1 MSRPAADPALEDSA
15 LREAMAQVAMM
26 GRLSDE
32 DIRAMRKNRRR
43 AGVSAAAALTLA
55 VGLGVWH
62 HGESL
67 PETPQ
72 TAHYETMR
80 GQKLEVRLADG
91 SRLQL
96 DGATSIDVT
105 LGQHQRHA
113 ALQQGEAWFDIAHE
127 PDRPFTVEA
136 GGSVTQV
143 LGTAF
148 DIDLARR
155 DVKLAVYRGAVRF
168 ASNRTGRGVT
178 VPAGWRSRFTQGV
191 ADAPAR
197 FDATRQDWRQD
208 WLDTDDM
215 RLGDLVDT
223 LNRRG
228 GPMIAPPPASLADLK
243 LAGRF
248 KLDGSEPLLGA
259 IGTAYGFTLVHE
271 GDGLQLVPTGET
283 ATKVPSR

>member
-1 MSRPAADPALEDSA
+1 MKCAAPDATLEDPA
-15 LREAMAQVAMM
+15 LREALAQVAML

-32 DIRAMRKNRRR
+32 EVRAMRKARRR
-43 AGVSAAAALTLA
+43 TGMAGAAALALA
-55 VGLGVWH
+55 VGLGLWH
-62 HGESL
+62 QNAGTQ
-67 PETPQ
+67 TPQ
-72 TAHYETMR
+72 IAHYETQR
-80 GQKLEVRLADG
+80 GQRMSVRLADG

-96 DGATSIDVT
+96 DGATSIDVS
-105 LGQHQRHA
+105 LGQHERHA
-113 ALQQGEAWFDIAHE
+113 ALQKGETWFDIAHE

-148 DIDLARR
+148 DIDLAHR

-178 VPAGWRSRFTQGV
+178 VHAGWRSRFSQDV
-191 ADAPAR
+191 AGAPSR
-197 FDATRQDWRQD
+197 FDITQQDWRQD

-228 GPMIAPPPASLADLK
+228 GPIIAPPPDKLADLK

-248 KLDGSEPLLGA
+248 KLDGSAQLLGA
-259 IGTAYGFTLVHE
+259 IGTAYGFRLE
-271 GDGLQLVPTGET
+271 RDGDLLRLVPEEGA
-283 ATKVPSR
+283 ATKVP